1 MKLGFFIAILS
12 AGICLGT
19 IAHAQLA
26 PTGEFK
32 NTYAKELGNFETQLK
47 AGKQMEAER
56 SYQVLLQMHK
66 KHRQQLEVLLKK
78 TTDKE
83 ENGAIAERIMDED
96 IRAAQLKE
104 MSNDMMANKKEIL
117 EEMNSFLDE

>member
-19 IAHAQLA
+19 IANAQLA

-32 NTYAKELGNFETQLK
+32 NTYTKELGNFETQLK

-78 TTDKE
+78 TNDKE

-96 IRAAQLKE
+96 VRAAQLKE
-104 MSNDMMANKKEIL
+104 MSNDMMANKKEML